1 MNTLLNK
8 IFFAGASAILASA
21 MVACDNISEDE
32 RFLPVESAKVV
43 RVVLIEVYTGQKCT
57 NCPEAHKVIEG
68 LQQQYGDAIVAVSIH
83 GGPLS
88 INNSSTS
95 FDANY
100 IGLGNAEGHY
110 YLNKFGIQDLPSGM
124 INRNGNIY
132 DFNSWASVVRTEL
145 ERPSDLDIEL
155 EAELLSNVDDTTG
168 ETKQT
173 ISIDVE
179 MLPQADID
187 GALQVWVLE
196 SGIVARQ
203 TTNSGRDNNYV
214 HNHVLRAAV
223 NGNDGET
230 VSLTRGLHQS
240 ASYTI
245 DVRYNDQER
254 WNPDNLSVVAFVTAA
269 DGVHQVAKVNVK

>member
-1 MNTLLNK
+1 MNTLWNK

-32 RFLPVESAKVV
+32 RFVSIDAVV
-43 RVVLIEVYTGQKCT
+43 PERVVLIEDFTGQNCS
-57 NCPEAHKVIEG
+57 NCPDAHAIIEG
-68 LQQQYGDAIVAVSIH
+68 LQEQYGDAIVAVSIH
-83 GGPLS
+83 GGGLAIS
-88 INNSSTS
+88 NSRTS
-95 FDANY
+95 FETNY
-100 IGLGNAEGHY
+100 IGLANPEGEY
-110 YLNKFGIQDLPSGM
+110 YNTKFQVSSWPKGM
-124 INRNGNIY
+124 INHKGNLY
-132 DFNSWASVVRTEL
+132 ESSDWATVVRTEL

-155 EAELLSNVDDTTG
+155 EVELLSNVDETTG

-179 MLPQADID
+179 MLPQADIN

-203 TTNSGRDNNYV
+203 TTNNGRDNNYV